1 MTWQLDWSHA
11 TADVPEDGLRVE
23 RSATAQELAALTA
36 ALEVLAFAR
45 LDVRYAI
52 EPLPGGRYRMSGEVA
67 AALEQSCVVTLEPVP
82 AEIVESFDVEFWPAG
97 TLAASRP
104 ATSDHSAF
112 APDDP
117 EPIENHRLA
126 VGRVIY
132 ETLAAAIDPYP
143 RASGVE
149 FEGAESP
156 KGSGAANPFAVLEK
170 WKARRE

>member
-11 TADVPEDGLRVE
+11 TAEIPEDGLRVE
-23 RSATAQELAALTA
+23 RSATAQELAALTT

-45 LDVRYAI
+45 LDARYAI
-52 EPLPGGRYRMSGEVA
+52 EPLSGGRYRVSGDVA
-67 AALEQSCVVTLEPVP
+67 AALEQSCVVTLDPVP
-82 AEIVESFDVEFWPAG
+82 AKIVESFDVEFRPADSR
-97 TLAASRP
+97 AASRP
-104 ATSDHSAF
+104 ATSDHGALV
-112 APDDP
+112 ADDP

-143 RASGVE
+143 RAPGAE
-149 FEGAESP
+149 FEGARSP
-156 KGSGAANPFAVLEK
+156 KESDAASPFAVLEK